1 MILQIIILSYL
12 MVNTFFAGYI
22 FAGGAKFWN
31 VILALLFGSFILL
44 WAVVTGS
51 LQFIYDKINNQFQI
65 YFWFTYLLYPLTHG
79 WKFNNEFDI
88 EKLKKLNDF
97 AIYKYS
103 VRLINKRNN
112 YTYLTVL

>member
-1 MILQIIILSYL
+1 

-31 VILALLFGSFILL
+31 VILTLLFGSFILL

-97 AIYKYS
+97 ASKKDNKKLKDRIYKYS